1 MALGDQLR
9 GLFTNN
15 PVNRVGPT
23 GQPLMGGSN
32 ITDLLTRSAGGLL
45 GRDVRSPQEKQAA
58 LQEEQRA
65 KLEGLDPN
73 SPEAMQ
79 QLIKNLS
86 VTDPA
91 RAVQL
96 ANSLA
101 RQQKAD
107 AEAFELKTKKADA
120 QTGQEQIFDILM
132 NAEDINS
139 KDVRNVV
146 SQTAQNY
153 GVMPSTVGALYTS
166 AKKGRKDKA
175 ALGNKFTEGSTYTVL
190 DENGAIWNQ
199 QIMNPKEEG
208 QEVKEIFIQV
218 GGPPSKTG
226 KPFGERTVTS
236 NVGLTPTQINQ
247 AKIDV
252 EVEKEA
258 GKRWIAVQEK
268 ASESIE
274 KNVSSLAITDQMIN
288 LLQNVESTG
297 GIYNQSLD
305 YLKSQFPSLANQEYV
320 DKQLIVN
327 LAGRKILD
335 NIKAL
340 GANPSNAEREFI
352 LQLEADINNNP
363 KAVNVAMMYAA
374 KKVLQN
380 QLSRNQ
386 YKLSVTR
393 DEYYAS
399 LLPGGKNARENSI
412 LDYGFVNPLSGEGKG
427 RILTMNEHFNK
438 KNKKPSGN
446 TSKRQT
452 GVQRRQNRED

>member
-65 KLEGLDPN
+65 KLANLDPN

-107 AEAFELKTKKADA
+107 AEAFELKTKKENA

-139 KDVRNVV
+139 ADVRDVV

-166 AKKGRKDKA
+166 AKKGRKDKD
-175 ALGNKFTEGSTYTVL
+175 ALGNKITEGSTYTVK
-190 DENGAIWNQ
+190 DENKAVWNVQ
-199 QIMNPKEEG
+199 LMNPKEAG
-208 QEVKEIFIQV
+208 QEPLKIFTQIA
-218 GGPPSKTG
+218 GPESKTG
-226 KPFGERTVTS
+226 KPFGRAKITS
-236 NVGLTPTQINQ
+236 DVGLTP
-247 AKIDV
+247 
-252 EVEKEA
+252 EREKEMEIEQ
-258 GKRWIAVQEK
+258 KQKEQENTLWAK
-268 ASESIE
+268 QQDDAMKGVES
-274 KNVSSLAITDQMIN
+274 NQSSLRITDEMIN
-288 LLQNVESTG
+288 LLQSVESTG
-297 GIYNQSLD
+297 GIYNQAVD
-305 YLKSQFPSLANQEYV
+305 YLKTQFPSLADEDFTN
-320 DKQLIVN
+320 KAMITN
-327 LAGRKILD
+327 LAGRKVLD
-335 NIKAL
+335 NITTL
-340 GANPSNAEREFI
+340 GANPSNAERDFI
-352 LQLEADINNNP
+352 RDLEADIKSNP
-363 KAVNVAMMYAA
+363 KAVNVAMLNTA
-374 KKVLQN
+374 KKILQN
-380 QLSRNQ
+380 QLARNRYKMSATREQ
-386 YKLSVTR
+386 YQDALR
-393 DEYYAS
+393 E
-399 LLPGGKNARENSI
+399 GGA
-412 LDYGFVNPLSGEGKG
+412 LDFGFVNPLSGRSSGDGIPTMEEWYKTKAGKTVG
-427 RILTMNEHFNK
+427 RN
-438 KNKKPSGN
+438 
-446 TSKRQT
+446 KRQT
-452 GVQRRQNRED
+452 GVQQRKSRED